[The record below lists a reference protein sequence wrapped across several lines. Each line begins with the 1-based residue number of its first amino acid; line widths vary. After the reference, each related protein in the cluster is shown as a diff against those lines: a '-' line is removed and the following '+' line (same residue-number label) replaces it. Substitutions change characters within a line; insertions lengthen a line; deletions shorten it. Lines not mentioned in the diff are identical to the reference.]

1 MSEARDEPGSSP
13 TRRPPSLGARLAAL
27 AAPSP
32 SGDDG
37 QPSATP
43 EERRFARSVVIAATA
58 WMLAVVLWEAFGPVL
73 AGHYASSASMGII
86 ADNMLRWRIGAPVW
100 LYTDTAPTPADY
112 YCHHPWG
119 IFWST
124 TALRALVG
132 RHDVVCRLAAM
143 LLSVATPALLAALGR
158 ALWGPIAGAATALA
172 FVCLPIALSFAQF
185 NALEVPLIAWG
196 TLFLWGWLRHRQR
209 GQTRHLAIA
218 CLGAFLALNSDW
230 PAFVLVAA
238 ALLLELPSLVA
249 SRGRGAARFVCLA
262 TLALAVGGGYLW
274 LFHAYGR
281 LDDLLAA
288 GEHRSAGAKAPLAE
302 VLASRKLWIELSFT
316 PLVIAVG
323 KVMACVLVLRAVVL
337 RRLDELLPLTVLAA
351 ASFQYLVFRQGA
363 DVHVFWPH
371 HFAAYAAL
379 AVGGLAAT
387 LRGPLELI
395 SARRVSSAAWR
406 ARLGFALVALLL
418 VPVLRD
424 ACLALGWARRTGG
437 RFDERGGFVLDDG
450 DRTAALRQFAA
461 ELPAQVRIGLHP
473 STSPTW
479 AQVWAL
485 GGRTVSVGAAALSPE
500 LDATIVDLRF
510 TPPAELA
517 ELARRAPLEV
527 VGPLAL
533 AVHGAPPRRLE
544 VRSFAEREPS
554 IFEWM
559 FVSAHEP
566 SRNVVSDPFSRWE
579 VASELGLA
587 AEPPARD
594 PVSLEELRVA
604 HAVALASGD
613 PARADRHLAALCAGL
628 TRLERRYADGT
639 ELLGYELVP
648 GSAARARV
656 YLRAA
661 GPLGRGVQPR
671 VRSFVVE
678 RAPLSITPPDPKP
691 REVAPP
697 PFPHASRWRRGR
709 VYALSFDLLERPGT
723 ERFELRLSDARGLE
737 RVLTVEGDESV
748 ELFRH

>member
-1 MSEARDEPGSSP
+1 
-13 TRRPPSLGARLAAL
+13 
-27 AAPSP
+27 
-32 SGDDG
+32 
-37 QPSATP
+37 
-43 EERRFARSVVIAATA
+43 
-58 WMLAVVLWEAFGPVL
+58 MLVVVLWEAFGPVL

-100 LYTDTAPTPADY
+100 LYTDVAPTPADY

-124 TALRALVG
+124 TALRAVVG

-143 LLSVATPALLAALGR
+143 LLSAATPALLALLGR
-158 ALWGPIAGAATALA
+158 ALWGPLAGAACALA

-196 TLFLWGWLRHRQR
+196 TLFLWAWLRHRQS
-209 GQTRHLAIA
+209 GQSKHLAIA
-218 CLGAFLALNSDW
+218 CAGAFMAMNSDW
-230 PAFVLVAA
+230 PAFVLVACVLA
-238 ALLLELPSLVA
+238 IELASLVA
-249 SRGRGAARFVCLA
+249 TRGRGATRFLSLA
-262 TLALAVGGGYLW
+262 ALALAVGGGYLW

-288 GEHRSAGAKAPLAE
+288 GEHRSAGANAPLGE

-323 KVMACVLVLRAVVL
+323 KVMALVFALRAVVL
-337 RRLDELLPLTVLAA
+337 RRLDELVPLAVLGAA
-351 ASFQYLVFRQGA
+351 TFQYLVFRQGA

-379 AVGGLAAT
+379 AFGGLAAA
-387 LRGPLELI
+387 LRAPLEAM
-395 SARRVSSAAWR
+395 SAGRLASAAHR
-406 ARLGFALVALLL
+406 SKLGFALVAVLL

-437 RFDERGGFVLDDG
+437 RFDEKGGFVLDDG
-450 DRTAALRQFAA
+450 DRTAALRHFAA
-461 ELPAQVRIGLHP
+461 SLPQGARIGLHP

-485 GGRTVSVGAAALSPE
+485 GGRTVALGAPALGPQ
-500 LDATIVDLRF
+500 LDASIFDLRF
-510 TPPAELA
+510 TPTDELA
-517 ELARRAPLEV
+517 RIARRAPLQV
-527 VGPLAL
+527 VGPLVL
-533 AVHGAPPRRLE
+533 AVHGAAPGRLE
-544 VRSFAEREPS
+544 VHGFVEREPS
-554 IFEWM
+554 LFEWM

-566 SRNVVSDPFSRWE
+566 SRTVVADPFQRWE

-587 AEPPARD
+587 VELPARE
-594 PVSLEELRVA
+594 PGSLEELRVA
-604 HAVALASGD
+604 HAIALASGD
-613 PARADRHLAALCAGL
+613 TAGAERHLGRLRAGL
-628 TRLERRYADGT
+628 SLLDRRFEGGT
-639 ELLGYELVP
+639 ELVGYELVP

-661 GPLGRGVQPR
+661 GPLTRGVSPR

-678 RAPLSITPPDPKP
+678 RAPLSITPQDPKP

-697 PFPHASRWRRGR
+697 PFPQASRWKRGR
-709 VYALSFDLLERPGT
+709 IYALDFDLLERPGT

-737 RVLTVEGDESV
+737 RVLTVEGRESV
-748 ELFRH
+748 ELFRY

>member
-1 MSEARDEPGSSP
+1 M
-13 TRRPPSLGARLAAL
+13 
-27 AAPSP
+27 
-32 SGDDG
+32 
-37 QPSATP
+37 
-43 EERRFARSVVIAATA
+43 VIAATV
-58 WMLAVVLWEAFGPVL
+58 WMLVVVLWEAFGPVL

-100 LYTDTAPTPADY
+100 LYTDVAPTPADY

-124 TALRALVG
+124 AALRALVG

-143 LLSVATPALLAALGR
+143 LLSAATPALLAALGR
-158 ALWGPIAGAATALA
+158 ALWGPLAGAACALA

-196 TLFLWGWLRHRQR
+196 TLFLWAWLRHRQS
-209 GQTRHLAIA
+209 GQSKHLALA
-218 CLGAFLALNSDW
+218 CAGAFLALNSDW
-230 PAFVLVAA
+230 PAFVLVGAV
-238 ALLLELPSLVA
+238 LLLELAGLVGT
-249 SRGRGAARFVCLA
+249 RGRGAARFACLA
-262 TLALAVGGGYLW
+262 GIALAVGGGYLW

-281 LDDLLAA
+281 LEDLLAA
-288 GEHRSAGAKAPLAE
+288 GEHRSAGASAPLGE
-302 VLASRKLWIELSFT
+302 VLASRRLWIELSFT

-323 KVMACVLVLRAVVL
+323 KVMVLVFALRAVLL
-337 RRLDELLPLTVLAA
+337 RRLDELVPLTVLAA

-379 AVGGLAAT
+379 AFGGLAASS
-387 LRGPLELI
+387 RGPLEALA
-395 SARRVSSAAWR
+395 ARRVSSEAR
-406 ARLGFALVALLL
+406 SRLGLALVALLL

-437 RFDERGGFVLDDG
+437 RFDEKGGFVLDDG
-450 DRTAALRQFAA
+450 DRTAALRHFA
-461 ELPAQVRIGLHP
+461 EQLPREARVGLHP
-473 STSPTW
+473 STAPTW

-485 GGRTVSVGAAALSPE
+485 GGRTVKVGAVALSPE

-510 TPPAELA
+510 TSTAELA
-517 ELARRAPLEV
+517 ELARRAPLRV
-527 VGPLAL
+527 VGPMAL
-533 AVHGAPPRRLE
+533 AVHGASPRRLE
-544 VRSFAEREPS
+544 VRGFTEREPS
-554 IFEWM
+554 LFEWM

-566 SRNVVSDPFSRWE
+566 SRAVVADPFFAWE
-579 VASELGLA
+579 LAGELGLA
-587 AEPPARD
+587 AEPPASE

-604 HAVALASGD
+604 HAVALASGELR
-613 PARADRHLAALCAGL
+613 RAERHLAALRAGL
-628 TRLERRYADGT
+628 EPLERRFEDGT

-661 GPLGRGVQPR
+661 GPLGRGVLPR

-737 RVLTVEGDESV
+737 RVLTVEGDEGV
-748 ELFRH
+748 ELFRY